1 MPCRELYKERLGSD
15 RVFPGKICNE
25 VSFLNRVFI
34 STPLLPPVQLS
45 DREEKTPGTIQ
56 QTLITLTDYNEDH
69 QLHSDL

>member
-1 MPCRELYKERLGSD
+1 MIECFQARSAMRS
-15 RVFPGKICNE
+15 VFLTE
-25 VSFLNRVFI
+25 FSSL
-34 STPLLPPVQLS
+34 LLPPVQLS